1 MTGWTET
8 VLLRAAALGPRV
20 AVAEAASGATL
31 TYGTLAVRARQ
42 AAQGLRRRGLR
53 PGDPVVVLLRGG
65 CHLPVAGYA
74 VLAAGGVVVSIPGGP
89 AAAGARIM
97 ITDRDDADA
106 IAQEADIRQVYSFT
120 GIPGTAGFDSLLGA
134 DGPIEPTA
142 RLTTA
147 RKVGAA
153 DVVLVAGA
161 DLRAYDMVL
170 GAGARLV
177 AAHEPDPAECRRIIT
192 EHDVTLLIDARLRI
206 VPVRAPDP
214 ALGANL

>member
-1 MTGWTET
+1 MTGWTEA

-20 AVAEAASGATL
+20 AVTEAAGGATL
-31 TYGTLAVRARQ
+31 TYGTLAVRAPL

-106 IAQEADIRQVYSFT
+106 IAQESNIRQVYSFT
-120 GIPGTAGFDSLLGA
+120 GVPGTAGFDSLFGA
-134 DGPIEPTA
+134 DGPVAPTA
-142 RLTTA
+142 RLSTA
-147 RKVGAA
+147 RLVAA
-153 DVVLVAGA
+153 DDVALVAGA

-177 AAHEPDPAECRRIIT
+177 AAHEPDPAECRRIIAG
-192 EHDVTLLIDARLRI
+192 HGVTLLIDERLRV
-206 VPVRAPDP
+206 VPVRAHDR
-214 ALGANL
+214 ALEANL